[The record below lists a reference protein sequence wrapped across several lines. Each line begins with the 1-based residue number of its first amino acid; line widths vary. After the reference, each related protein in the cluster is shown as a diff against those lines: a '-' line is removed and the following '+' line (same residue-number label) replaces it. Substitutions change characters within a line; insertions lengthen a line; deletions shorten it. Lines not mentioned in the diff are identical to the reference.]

1 MRVLFVS
8 HPFGGQY
15 SNYKKIK
22 NLIEMLNSYKYTGK
36 YVFVSPVL
44 MFAGLYGD
52 RTFEE
57 DIEACKELLDRCD
70 GILMCGDWKNSV
82 GCMEE
87 YRFALDSDHLTVTEL
102 NDFWRSKYV

>member
-44 MFAGLYGD
+44 MFAGLYGN

-87 YRFALDSDHLTVTEL
+87 YRFALDSDHLTISEL
-102 NDFWRSKYV
+102 NDFLEG

>member
-87 YRFALDSDHLTVTEL
+87 YRFALDSDHLTITEL
-102 NDFWRSKYV
+102 NDFLEG

>member
-15 SNYKKIK
+15 TNYKRIK
-22 NLIEMLNSYKYTGK
+22 TLVEMLNSSYTGK
-36 YVFVSPVL
+36 YVFISPVL
-44 MFAGLYGD
+44 MFAGLDGD
-52 RTFEE
+52 RNFEE

-102 NDFWRSKYV
+102 NDFLEG

>member
-44 MFAGLYGD
+44 MFAGLYGE

-57 DIEACKELLDRCD
+57 DIEACKEILDRCD

-102 NDFWRSKYV
+102 NDFLEG

>member
-15 SNYKKIK
+15 INYKRIK
-22 NLIEMLNSYKYTGK
+22 NLVEMLNSSYTGK
-36 YVFVSPVL
+36 YVFISPVL

-52 RTFEE
+52 RNYKD
-57 DIEACKELLDRCD
+57 DIESCKEILDRCD

-87 YRFALDSDHLTVTEL
+87 YLFALDSDHLTVTEL
-102 NDFWRSKYV
+102 NDFVKEN

>member
-36 YVFVSPVL
+36 YVFISPVL
-44 MFAGLYGD
+44 MFAGLYGE

-57 DIEACKELLDRCD
+57 DIEACKEILDRCD

-102 NDFWRSKYV
+102 NDFVREM

>member
-44 MFAGLYGD
+44 MFAGLYGE

-87 YRFALDSDHLTVTEL
+87 YRFALDSDHLTISEL
-102 NDFWRSKYV
+102 NDFLEG

>member
-102 NDFWRSKYV
+102 NDFLEG

>member
-1 MRVLFVS
+1 MRVLFIS

-44 MFAGLYGD
+44 MFVGLYGD

-102 NDFWRSKYV
+102 NDFVREM

>member
-15 SNYKKIK
+15 SNYKKIED
-22 NLIEMLNSYKYTGK
+22 LIEMLNNYKYTSE

-52 RTFEE
+52 RTFGE

-82 GCMEE
+82 RCMEE
-87 YRFALDSDHLTVTEL
+87 YLFALNSDHLTVTEL
-102 NDFWRSKYV
+102 NDFLKR

>member
-44 MFAGLYGD
+44 MFAGLYGN

-57 DIEACKELLDRCD
+57 DIEACKEILDRCD

-87 YRFALDSDHLTVTEL
+87 YRFALDSDHLTISEL
-102 NDFWRSKYV
+102 NDFLEG

>member
-1 MRVLFVS
+1 MRVLFIS

-15 SNYKKIK
+15 TNYKRIK
-22 NLIEMLNSYKYTGK
+22 TLVEMLNSAYTGK
-36 YVFVSPVL
+36 YVFISPVL

-52 RTFEE
+52 RNYEE

-70 GILMCGDWKNSV
+70 GILMCGDWKNSE

-87 YRFALDSDHLTVTEL
+87 YLFALDNDHLTVTEI
-102 NDFWRSKYV
+102 NDFLRG

>member
-15 SNYKKIK
+15 INYKRIK
-22 NLIEMLNSYKYTGK
+22 NLVEMLNSSYTGK
-36 YVFVSPVL
+36 YVFISPVL

-52 RTFEE
+52 RNFGE

-70 GILMCGDWKNSV
+70 GILMCGDWKNSA

-87 YRFALDSDHLTVTEL
+87 YLFALDSDHLTITEI
-102 NDFWRSKYV
+102 NDFLEG

>member
-1 MRVLFVS
+1 MRVLFIS

-44 MFAGLYGD
+44 MFAGLYGE

-87 YRFALDSDHLTVTEL
+87 YRFALDSDHLTISEI
-102 NDFWRSKYV
+102 NDFLEG

>member
-44 MFAGLYGD
+44 MFAGLYGE

-57 DIEACKELLDRCD
+57 DIEACKEILDRCD

-87 YRFALDSDHLTVTEL
+87 YRFALDSDHLTISEL
-102 NDFWRSKYV
+102 NDFLEG

>member
-44 MFAGLYGD
+44 MFAGLYGE

-102 NDFWRSKYV
+102 NDFLEG

>member
-87 YRFALDSDHLTVTEL
+87 YRFALDSDHLTISEL
-102 NDFWRSKYV
+102 NDFLEG